1 MINKDL
7 FFKQLSEYNDRD
19 NMILMSREINPTPN
33 IVNVHYW
40 RVFMDQRINSNITQN
55 VGDDLSPIIV
65 NWMLKQRGIDPLKK
79 VKKTKHLYC
88 IGSIIQYG
96 YVDATIWGSG
106 FAYNPFFEIGL
117 FHRKGLRDLDVRCVR
132 GPLSRNT
139 LLELGHECPEVYG
152 DPAVLAPLMY
162 NPDVEKKKD
171 YIIIPQIEREYEFEG
186 IGEDEN
192 IVSMN
197 NDYTFVVDQI
207 KSANKVI
214 SSSMHGLILAE
225 SYGVPAIYYQNREDT
240 MNYKFLDW
248 YYSTGRKEFFS
259 TKNLKEAITHEG
271 NPTID
276 VTKLQRNLLESF
288 PYDLWD

>member
-1 MINKDL
+1 MINKVL

-19 NMILMSREINPTPN
+19 NMILMSREIHPTPN

-40 RVFMDQRINSNITQN
+40 RVFMDQRINSRITQN

-65 NWMLKQRGIDPLKK
+65 NWMLKQRGIDPFKK
-79 VKKTKHLYC
+79 IEKTKHLYC

-162 NPDVEKKKD
+162 NPNVEKKKD

-197 NDYTFVVDQI
+197 NDYTYVVDQI

-248 YYSTGRKEFFS
+248 YFSTNRRDFYS

-276 VTKLQRNLLESF
+276 VSQLQRNLLESF
-288 PYDLWD
+288 PYDLWG